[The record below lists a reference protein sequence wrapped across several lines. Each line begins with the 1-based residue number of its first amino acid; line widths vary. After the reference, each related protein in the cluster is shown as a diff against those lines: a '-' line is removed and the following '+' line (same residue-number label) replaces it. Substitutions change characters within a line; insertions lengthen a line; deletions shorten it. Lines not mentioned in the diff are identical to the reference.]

1 MVQLAVRY
9 QTLTECRREATAFV
23 VAFRLAVRVPGLHC
37 SLYHLT
43 PPSIV
48 LLHPPSANSLSIRY
62 PVPTQEF
69 GDAADEP
76 RVSRQLNAVSKSL
89 ELYHYDHAYDC
100 FSVCGS
106 RHLGGD
112 VRWPLPEK
120 PKEFEHKEGCYV
132 REINDVVPFGKT
144 VYPIGYCYEVRCSR
158 SGMLY
163 ASCGV
168 AHTSDPKCYV
178 TETDVTKPY
187 PHCCPDIKC
196 NA

>member
-1 MVQLAVRY
+1 MKRITHWLIKKSRFSLSGSTVIVSTSFATRANAAFTARIKRQ
-9 QTLTECRREATAFV
+9 RRRAASQSTAKRRFEIIGTFITTIMRTIVFLCV
-23 VAFRLAVRVPGLHC
+23 VAV
-37 SLYHLT
+37 T
-43 PPSIV
+43 
-48 LLHPPSANSLSIRY
+48 SA
-62 PVPTQEF
+62 
-69 GDAADEP
+69 GM
-76 RVSRQLNAVSKSL
+76 
-89 ELYHYDHAYDC
+89 
-100 FSVCGS
+100 
-106 RHLGGD
+106 LGG
-112 VRWPLPEK
+112 PLPEK

-168 AHTSDPKCYV
+168 AHTSDPKCYL